1 MHHLVFC
8 KVLEGS
14 LAALLE
20 AAESGGEHGFEKAV
34 GLRPRR

>member
-1 MHHLVFC
+1 MHHLAFC

-20 AAESGGEHGFEKAV
+20 AAESGGERALV
-34 GLRPRR
+34 